1 MSSIDQKT
9 KQLEMTE
16 ADLLGNAPEALAC
29 NQCGG
34 AFCGHRVGR
43 VYQGK
48 PLIMCSRKDEV
59 KDVLAHLARR

>member
-1 MSSIDQKT
+1 MNEKIR
-9 KQLEMTE
+9 QLEMTDE
-16 ADLLGNAPEALAC
+16 DLSGHAPDELAC

-43 VYQGK
+43 VFRGK

-59 KDVLAHLARR
+59 REILAHLSRR